1 MSYLHGLC
9 NHMNLI
15 YCTHYIAIYHDE
27 FSSFCMIYVGKRYDF
42 VWGKGSREYS
52 EMVIRS
58 YVCKHADDVM
68 KPGNLHLFSLAA
80 IHKSG
85 SNTKDET
92 AKKFRMNVIM
102 ANITSKCEVRDHF
115 ATICLTQC
123 YSYVVILND
132 YIYETFKNTVSL
144 RLICS
149 NFTEYSF
156 QHFSK
161 SLPII
166 LPLLLYHYL

>member
-58 YVCKHADDVM
+58 YVCKHADDIMNPRGVS
-68 KPGNLHLFSLAA
+68 LYTLAA

-85 SNTKDET
+85 SNIRNEI
-92 AKKFRMNVIM
+92 AREFRSNVSM
-102 ANITSKCEVRDHF
+102 ADTTSKCKVRDYF
-115 ATICLTQC
+115 ATICLTQS

-132 YIYETFKNTVSL
+132 YIYENFKNNVSL
-144 RLICS
+144 RLICPK
-149 NFTEYSF
+149 FY
-156 QHFSK
+156 
-161 SLPII
+161 
-166 LPLLLYHYL
+166 